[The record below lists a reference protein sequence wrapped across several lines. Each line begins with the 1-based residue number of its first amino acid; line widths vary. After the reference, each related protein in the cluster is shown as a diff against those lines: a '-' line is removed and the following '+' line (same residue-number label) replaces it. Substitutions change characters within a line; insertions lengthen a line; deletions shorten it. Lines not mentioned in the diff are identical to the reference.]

1 MIRTKKRH
9 QLDMCHGS
17 LADKILLFAIPLMAS
32 SMLQLLFNA
41 ADVIVVGRFAGKE
54 SLAAVGSTTSLINL
68 LVALFVGLSV
78 GSNVVVAR
86 NLGGKRHDMVGR
98 AVHTS
103 ILMALVSGAILAVF
117 GFFAARQ
124 LLVWMSSPADV
135 IDKSAIYLR
144 IYFLGMPATMAYNFG
159 AAILRA
165 QGDTKRPLY
174 FLIIAGVVNVI
185 LNLISVILLNMDVAG
200 VALATTIS
208 QYVSAGLVILCLTKE
223 DGPLRLN
230 LKAMKLDRHILGQI
244 LEIGLPAGFQGIVFS
259 LSNVLIQSSIN
270 SFGSTVVAGS
280 AAAGNIEN
288 FVYQAMNAF
297 YQTNLTFTG
306 QNYGAGECR
315 RVDKTLLYCQG
326 FVIVTGLLLG
336 NLVYY
341 FGHPLVSIYAPG
353 EEDVIRQGIIRLGYV
368 ARPYALC
375 GIMDTMVGSLRGLG
389 YSIGPMIV
397 SLIGACGLRVAW
409 IFTIFQMYRTPVHL
423 LSHLLDRDRRSP
435 HSVFPLCTEK
445 SVRSGAGRLPQGGG
459 RGAPCDRG
467 AVSQKRSGCGG
478 QLGRRS
484 LFCCAHWKNLTICLN
499 PKKICFRILVFP
511 RQRNPPCDKIPTAEW
526 EKRSA

>member
-1 MIRTKKRH
+1 M
-9 QLDMCHGS
+9 
-17 LADKILLFAIPLMAS
+17 
-32 SMLQLLFNA
+32 
-41 ADVIVVGRFAGKE
+41 
-54 SLAAVGSTTSLINL
+54 
-68 LVALFVGLSV
+68 
-78 GSNVVVAR
+78 
-86 NLGGKRHDMVGR
+86 
-98 AVHTS
+98 
-103 ILMALVSGAILAVF
+103 
-117 GFFAARQ
+117 
-124 LLVWMSSPADV
+124 

-315 RVDKTLLYCQG
+315 RDG
-326 FVIVTGLLLG
+326 
-336 NLVYY
+336 
-341 FGHPLVSIYAPG
+341 
-353 EEDVIRQGIIRLGYV
+353 
-368 ARPYALC
+368 
-375 GIMDTMVGSLRGLG
+375 
-389 YSIGPMIV
+389 
-397 SLIGACGLRVAW
+397 
-409 IFTIFQMYRTPVHL
+409 
-423 LSHLLDRDRRSP
+423 
-435 HSVFPLCTEK
+435 
-445 SVRSGAGRLPQGGG
+445 
-459 RGAPCDRG
+459 
-467 AVSQKRSGCGG
+467 
-478 QLGRRS
+478 
-484 LFCCAHWKNLTICLN
+484 
-499 PKKICFRILVFP
+499 
-511 RQRNPPCDKIPTAEW
+511 
-526 EKRSA
+526 

>member
-68 LVALFVGLSV
+68 MVALFVGLSV

-86 NLGGKRHDMVGR
+86 NLGGQRHDMVGR

-103 ILMALVSGAILAVF
+103 VLMALVSGAVLAVF

-124 LLVWMSSPADV
+124 LLVWMASPVDV
-135 IDKSAIYLR
+135 IDKSAVYLR

-174 FLIIAGVVNVI
+174 FLMIAGVVNVI
-185 LNLISVILLNMDVAG
+185 LNLISVILLRMDVAG

-244 LEIGLPAGFQGIVFS
+244 LEIGLPAGFQG
-259 LSNVLIQSSIN
+259 
-270 SFGSTVVAGS
+270 
-280 AAAGNIEN
+280 
-288 FVYQAMNAF
+288 
-297 YQTNLTFTG
+297 
-306 QNYGAGECR
+306 
-315 RVDKTLLYCQG
+315 
-326 FVIVTGLLLG
+326 FVIVTGLVLG

-368 ARPYALC
+368 ACPYALC

-397 SLIGACGLRVAW
+397 SLIGACGLRIVW
-409 IFTIFQMYRTPVHL
+409 IFTIFQMDRTPENLYISYPISWVVTGAVHIL
-423 LSHLLDRDRRSP
+423 FFLYARKKAFAL
-435 HSVFPLCTEK
+435 
-445 SVRSGAGRLPQGGG
+445 VRSDSHRE
-459 RGAPCDRG
+459 
-467 AVSQKRSGCGG
+467 
-478 QLGRRS
+478 
-484 LFCCAHWKNLTICLN
+484 
-499 PKKICFRILVFP
+499 
-511 RQRNPPCDKIPTAEW
+511 AEG
-526 EKRSA
+526 EHPVTEEE

>member
-9 QLDMCHGS
+9 QLDMWHGS

-270 SFGSTVVAGS
+270 SFGANAMAGS
-280 AAAGNIEN
+280 ASASQLEN
-288 FVYQAMNAF
+288 FVYTAMNSISQAA
-297 YQTNLTFTG
+297 LSFTG
-306 QNYGAGECR
+306 QNIGAQRYDRIAKIMRTCAM
-315 RVDKTLLYCQG
+315 VVT
-326 FVIVTGLLLG
+326 VTGLVLGALVTLCSEPLLHLFI
-336 NLVYY
+336 N
-341 FGHPLVSIYAPG
+341 
-353 EEDVIRQGIIRLGYV
+353 EETEASAIADVIHNGQIRLE
-368 ARPYALC
+368 
-375 GIMDTMVGSLRGLG
+375 I
-389 YSIGPMIV
+389 
-397 SLIGACGLRVAW
+397 
-409 IFTIFQMYRTPVHL
+409 
-423 LSHLLDRDRRSP
+423 
-435 HSVFPLCTEK
+435 
-445 SVRSGAGRLPQGGG
+445 
-459 RGAPCDRG
+459 
-467 AVSQKRSGCGG
+467 
-478 QLGRRS
+478 
-484 LFCCAHWKNLTICLN
+484 ICLTY
-499 PKKICFRILVFP
+499 FL
-511 RQRNPPCDKIPTAEW
+511 DGLM
-526 EKRSA
+526 

>member
-1 MIRTKKRH
+1 MLGKQRH

-17 LADKILLFAIPLMAS
+17 LADKILMFAIPLMAS

-68 LVALFVGLSV
+68 LIALFVGLSV

-86 NLGGKRHDMVGR
+86 NLGGQRHDMVSK

-103 ILMALVSGAILAVF
+103 VLMALLSGAVLAVF
-117 GFFAARQ
+117 GFIMAHQ
-124 LLVWMSSPADV
+124 LLVWMGSPSDV
-135 IDKSAIYLR
+135 IDLSTIYLR

-165 QGDTKRPLY
+165 QGDTRRPLY
-174 FLIIAGVVNVI
+174 FLMIAGVINVV
-185 LNLISVILLNMDVAG
+185 LNLISVILMNMGVAG

-208 QYVSAGLVILCLTKE
+208 QYVSAGLVLRCLTKE

-230 LKAMKLDRHILGQI
+230 LKELKIDRHIFAQI

-280 AAAGNIEN
+280 AASANIEN

-315 RVDKTLLYCQG
+315 RVDKTLIYCQT
-326 FVIVTGLLLG
+326 FVIITGVVLG
-336 NLVYY
+336 NLAYLL
-341 FGHPLVSIYAPG
+341 GHPLVSIYAPG
-353 EEDVIRQGIIRLGYV
+353 EEDVIQQGIIRLGYI
-368 ARPYALC
+368 ARTYALC

-389 YSIGPMIV
+389 YSIVPMIV
-397 SLIGACGLRVAW
+397 SLIGACGLRIVW
-409 IFTIFQMYRTPVHL
+409 IFTIFQVDRTPENLYISYPISWIV
-423 LSHLLDRDRRSP
+423 
-435 HSVFPLCTEK
+435 T
-445 SVRSGAGRLPQGGG
+445 
-459 RGAPCDRG
+459 G
-467 AVSQKRSGCGG
+467 AVHVIFFLYIRKKAFALVEANSHVAVEGRHPEVSQSK
-478 QLGRRS
+478 
-484 LFCCAHWKNLTICLN
+484 
-499 PKKICFRILVFP
+499 
-511 RQRNPPCDKIPTAEW
+511 
-526 EKRSA
+526 

>member
-185 LNLISVILLNMDVAG
+185 LNLISVILLNMDVP
-200 VALATTIS
+200 VC
-208 QYVSAGLVILCLTKE
+208 V
-223 DGPLRLN
+223 
-230 LKAMKLDRHILGQI
+230 
-244 LEIGLPAGFQGIVFS
+244 
-259 LSNVLIQSSIN
+259 
-270 SFGSTVVAGS
+270 
-280 AAAGNIEN
+280 
-288 FVYQAMNAF
+288 
-297 YQTNLTFTG
+297 
-306 QNYGAGECR
+306 R
-315 RVDKTLLYCQG
+315 RA
-326 FVIVTGLLLG
+326 
-336 NLVYY
+336 
-341 FGHPLVSIYAPG
+341 GHPLPDQGGRSSAPEFEG
-353 EEDVIRQGIIRLGYV
+353 DEAGPAYFGTDPGDRP
-368 ARPYALC
+368 AR
-375 GIMDTMVGSLRGLG
+375 
-389 YSIGPMIV
+389 
-397 SLIGACGLRVAW
+397 
-409 IFTIFQMYRTPVHL
+409 
-423 LSHLLDRDRRSP
+423 
-435 HSVFPLCTEK
+435 
-445 SVRSGAGRLPQGGG
+445 RLPGH
-459 RGAPCDRG
+459 C
-467 AVSQKRSGCGG
+467 V
-478 QLGRRS
+478 
-484 LFCCAHWKNLTICLN
+484 LF
-499 PKKICFRILVFP
+499 V
-511 RQRNPPCDKIPTAEW
+511 
-526 EKRSA
+526 